1 MALRKIGQFWY
12 IYYRDVAQKVRTI
25 ATAET
30 NKAKAAVKDRLWMA
44 QLAAEKKSRKYAAD
58 PSPTAIS
65 TFQILLFEG
74 LYHKT
79 QLLCARI
86 SGSRQIFNLKYSL
99 SRNLYACLINHLI
112 LLRNPFIPALPIC
125 RKIEKL
131 ISRSVLTI
139 VLDSVESMNPLLI
152 ASGQPHLTSPR
163 FRFRSSPRLPCGE
176 LPDAP
181 ELSPLRRRCL
191 R

>member
-1 MALRKIGQFWY
+1 MVRIHLPPPFLRSKFSSSRGF
-12 IYYRDVAQKVRTI
+12 TI
-25 ATAET
+25 KRNSSAFE
-30 NKAKAAVKDRLWMA
+30 
-44 QLAAEKKSRKYAAD
+44 
-58 PSPTAIS
+58 IS
-65 TFQILLFEG
+65 D
-74 LYHKT
+74 
-79 QLLCARI
+79 
-86 SGSRQIFNLKYSL
+86 SRQIFNLKYSL

-125 RKIEKL
+125 RKIGKL

-152 ASGQPHLTSPR
+152 ASGQPLLTSPR

-181 ELSPLRRRCL
+181 ELSPLRRRCP

>member
-1 MALRKIGQFWY
+1 MY
-12 IYYRDVAQKVRTI
+12 
-25 ATAET
+25 
-30 NKAKAAVKDRLWMA
+30 VKSSILDNF
-44 QLAAEKKSRKYAAD
+44 ECEINGSN
-58 PSPTAIS
+58 PSPTTIS
-65 TFQILLFEG
+65 TFKILLFEG

-86 SGSRQIFNLKYSL
+86 SDSRQIFNLKYSL

-112 LLRNPFIPALPIC
+112 LLRNSFIPALPIC

-139 VLDSVESMNPLLI
+139 VLDSVESKNPLLI

-163 FRFRSSPRLPCGE
+163 FRFRSSRRRLPCGE

-181 ELSPLRRRCL
+181 ELSPLRRRCP

>member
-1 MALRKIGQFWY
+1 MVRLRSPAPYGSVPERPKGA
-12 IYYRDVAQKVRTI
+12 DCKSAVADFDGS
-25 ATAET
+25 
-30 NKAKAAVKDRLWMA
+30 N
-44 QLAAEKKSRKYAAD
+44 
-58 PSPTAIS
+58 PSPTTIS
-65 TFQILLFEG
+65 TFKILLFEG

-86 SGSRQIFNLKYSL
+86 SDCRQIFNLKYSL
-99 SRNLYACLINHLI
+99 SRNLYACLINHLV

-125 RKIEKL
+125 RKIGKL

-181 ELSPLRRRCL
+181 ELSPLRRRCP